1 MSQPNPKTPTPRRWA
16 AAQGAMAAAFCTA
29 CALALAT
36 SAAVAADD
44 QAAPP
49 TVTTTALTGNLHLLQ
64 GRGGN
69 VVASIGE
76 DGVLIIDDDYEEMVP
91 AYEAALT
98 DLVGADANPRFII
111 NTHWHLDHVGGNLF
125 WADRGAVVLA
135 HSNVRERMSTRQE
148 MKAFDRVV
156 EASPAEALPVIT
168 YGDSLALH
176 FNDDDIEVQHYAS
189 AHTDGDSVVYFTS
202 ENVVHMGDLFFKDG
216 FPFVDLGSG
225 GSVAGYIAAADA
237 ILARVDDA
245 TVIVPGHGSLADRAD
260 LQRYRDMLVTTSSAV
275 QARLDAGESVD
286 SIVEQG
292 LGEEWA
298 PWGTGFINEERWISF
313 IANSP

>member
-1 MSQPNPKTPTPRRWA
+1 MLQSSLRNAPITLSA
-16 AAQGAMAAAFCTA
+16 VLLSLA
-29 CALALAT
+29 ALAT
-36 SAAVAADD
+36 QVSANDPA
-44 QAAPP
+44 P

-69 VVASIGE
+69 VMASVGE
-76 DGVLIIDDDYEEMVP
+76 DGVLIIDDDYAEMVP

-125 WADRGAVVLA
+125 WADRGAVVVA
-135 HSNVRERMSTRQE
+135 HTNVRERMSTRQE
-148 MKAFDRVV
+148 MKFFGSVV
-156 EASPAEALPVIT
+156 GPSPAGALPVIT

-176 FNDDDIEVQHYAS
+176 FNGDDIEVQHHAS

-225 GSVAGYIAAADA
+225 GSVAGYVAATDA
-237 ILARVDDA
+237 VLARVDDS
-245 TVIVPGHGSLADRAD
+245 TVVVPGHGSLANKAD
-260 LQRYRDMLVTTSSAV
+260 LQRYRDMLATTSAAV
-275 QARLDAGESVD
+275 QARLASGESVD
-286 SIVEQG
+286 SIVAAG
-292 LGEEWA
+292 LGEEWES
-298 PWGTGFINEERWISF
+298 WGGGFINEAQWISF

>member
-1 MSQPNPKTPTPRRWA
+1 MPQFSVRNVLSRRSPVLIIA
-16 AAQGAMAAAFCTA
+16 ALCGAV
-29 CALALAT
+29 ALAT
-36 SAAVAADD
+36 SA
-44 QAAPP
+44 QAQDPP
-49 TVTTTALTGNLHLLQ
+49 STVTTTALTGNLHLLQ

-76 DGVLIIDDDYEEMVP
+76 DGVLIIDDDYAEMVP

-111 NTHWHLDHVGGNLF
+111 NTHWHFDHVGGNLF

-148 MKAFDRVV
+148 MKFFDRVV
-156 EASPAEALPVIT
+156 EPSPVAALPVIT

-176 FNDDDIEVQHYAS
+176 FNGDDIEVQHYGA
-189 AHTDGDSVVYFTS
+189 AHTDGDSAVYFTS

-225 GSVAGYIAAADA
+225 GSVAGYIAAAEA
-237 ILARVDDA
+237 VLARVDDA
-245 TVIVPGHGSLADRAD
+245 TVIVPGHGSLANKAD
-260 LQRYRDMLVTTSSAV
+260 LQRYRDMLVTTSAAV
-275 QARLDAGESVD
+275 QARLAAGEAVD
-286 SIVEQG
+286 SIIAAG
-292 LGEEWA
+292 LGQEWES
-298 PWGTGFINEERWISF
+298 WGGGFIDEAKWIGF
-313 IANSP
+313 VANSP

>member
-16 AAQGAMAAAFCTA
+16 AAPVAMAAAFCTA

-98 DLVGADANPRFII
+98 DLVGADANPRLY
-111 NTHWHLDHVGGNLF
+111 HQYPLAPRSRRRQPVLGRSRRGGAGAQQCPRAHVYPAGDEG
-125 WADRGAVVLA
+125 
-135 HSNVRERMSTRQE
+135 VR
-148 MKAFDRVV
+148 
-156 EASPAEALPVIT
+156 P
-168 YGDSLALH
+168 G
-176 FNDDDIEVQHYAS
+176 
-189 AHTDGDSVVYFTS
+189 
-202 ENVVHMGDLFFKDG
+202 
-216 FPFVDLGSG
+216 G
-225 GSVAGYIAAADA
+225 GSQP
-237 ILARVDDA
+237 R
-245 TVIVPGHGSLADRAD
+245 
-260 LQRYRDMLVTTSSAV
+260 
-275 QARLDAGESVD
+275 
-286 SIVEQG
+286 
-292 LGEEWA
+292 
-298 PWGTGFINEERWISF
+298 GTHCR
-313 IANSP
+313 

>member
-1 MSQPNPKTPTPRRWA
+1 MSQSNLKTPRLRRWTA
-16 AAQGAMAAAFCTA
+16 APVAMAAAFCAA

-36 SAAVAADD
+36 SAAADD

-111 NTHWHLDHVGGNLF
+111 NTHWHFDHVGGNLF
-125 WADRGAVVLA
+125 WAGRGAVVLA
-135 HSNVRERMSTRQE
+135 HTNVRERMSTRQD
-148 MKAFDRVV
+148 MKFFDRVV
-156 EASPAEALPVIT
+156 EPSPAGALPVIT

-176 FNDDDIEVQHYAS
+176 FNGGCY
-189 AHTDGDSVVYFTS
+189 T
-202 ENVVHMGDLFFKDG
+202 NLF
-216 FPFVDLGSG
+216 
-225 GSVAGYIAAADA
+225 
-237 ILARVDDA
+237 
-245 TVIVPGHGSLADRAD
+245 
-260 LQRYRDMLVTTSSAV
+260 Q
-275 QARLDAGESVD
+275 
-286 SIVEQG
+286 SIV
-292 LGEEWA
+292 
-298 PWGTGFINEERWISF
+298 
-313 IANSP
+313 

>member
-1 MSQPNPKTPTPRRWA
+1 MPLSTLRNSPTRRLPA
-16 AAQGAMAAAFCTA
+16 VMAAALFGA

-36 SAAVAADD
+36 SVAAQGQD
-44 QAAPP
+44 APP
-49 TVTTTALTGNLHLLQ
+49 MVTTTALTGKLHLLQ

-76 DGVLIIDDDYEEMVP
+76 DGVLIIDDDYAEMVP

-125 WADRGAVVLA
+125 WADRGAVVVA
-135 HSNVRERMSTRQE
+135 HTNVRERMSTRQE
-148 MKAFDRVV
+148 MKFFDRVV
-156 EASPAEALPVIT
+156 EASPAGALPVIT

-176 FNDDDIEVQHYAS
+176 FNGDDIEVQHHAS
-189 AHTDGDSVVYFTS
+189 AHTDGDSVVHFTS

-237 ILARVDDA
+237 VLARVDDS
-245 TVIVPGHGSLADRAD
+245 TVIVPGHGSLADKTD
-260 LQRYRDMLVTTSSAV
+260 LQRYRDMLATTSAAV

-286 SIVEQG
+286 SIVAAG

-298 PWGTGFINEERWISF
+298 PWGGGFIDEAKWIGF

>member
-1 MSQPNPKTPTPRRWA
+1 MPLSTLRNSPTRRLPA
-16 AAQGAMAAAFCTA
+16 VMAAALCGA

-36 SAAVAADD
+36 SAGA
-44 QAAPP
+44 QAQDAPP
-49 TVTTTALTGNLHLLQ
+49 TVTTTALTGKLHLLQ

-76 DGVLIIDDDYEEMVP
+76 DGVLIIDDDYAEMVP

-98 DLVGADANPRFII
+98 DLIGADANPRFII

-125 WADRGAVVLA
+125 WADRGAVVVA
-135 HSNVRERMSTRQE
+135 HTNVRERMSTRQE
-148 MKAFDRVV
+148 MKFFDRVV
-156 EASPAEALPVIT
+156 EASPAGALPVIT

-176 FNDDDIEVQHYAS
+176 FNGEDIEVQHHA
-189 AHTDGDSVVYFTS
+189 AGHTDGDSVVYFTG

-225 GSVAGYIAAADA
+225 GSVSGYIAAVEAV
-237 ILARVDDA
+237 LARVDDA
-245 TVIVPGHGSLADRAD
+245 SVIVPGHGASLADKAD
-260 LQRYRDMLVTTSSAV
+260 LQRYRDMLATTSAAV
-275 QARLDAGESVD
+275 RARLAAGENVD
-286 SIVEQG
+286 SIIEDG

-298 PWGTGFINEERWISF
+298 AWGTGFIDEAKWIGF